1 LRRTHTFG
9 DTHTHTLMDE
19 KEPSKKE
26 RKKIPTKEEE
36 EEEEKSL
43 RGASFMRVS

>member
-1 LRRTHTFG
+1 MRRTHTFG

-36 EEEEKSL
+36 EEKSL